1 MGANAFAAQSL
12 PAPVS
17 APSPAPED
25 RLDRFFRAVDTAETE
40 EDIIRAMNA
49 GENFTV
55 TNLWTQIGTIV
66 NWVVGLVGIAAL
78 VFLMYGAYMY
88 MSAGQN
94 EDNLKKAKASVT
106 YGIIGAVVAVLAFSI
121 FAFAKSLLG
130 AP

>member
-1 MGANAFAAQSL
+1 MKKIRNLAIRLAILATPAISLAQ
-12 PAPVS
+12 PTGVTAPT
-17 APSPAPED
+17 
-25 RLDRFFRAVDTAETE
+25 VDTTETS
-40 EDIIRAMNA
+40 
-49 GENFTV
+49 FTA
-55 TNLWTQIGTIV
+55 NDLWTQIGVIV
-66 NWVVGLVGIAAL
+66 NWVVGLIGIAAL

-94 EDNLKKAKASVT
+94 EEHLKKAKTSVT